1 MAAFFMALFFVRLQT
16 YIKKN
21 INRKPAKIPLAGYLR
36 RVGLGIPRQNLFDGE
51 NAPGAAPNSPPN
63 TVWRGNSRPIN
74 PKIPSRSARSD
85 ETFNLSDV

>member
-36 RVGLGIPRQNLFDGE
+36 RVGLGIPRQICLTGKTRPAQPRIARQILFGGE
-51 NAPGAAPNSPPN
+51 TP
-63 TVWRGNSRPIN
+63 
-74 PKIPSRSARSD
+74 AR
-85 ETFNLSDV
+85 